1 MARRGR
7 ICEMKKNFEDYD
19 YVILGVGGIGKTTL
33 AYEVG
38 KRVSGSNEGT
48 FILTC
53 GAENEPMHIDG
64 AFGETEKTFEELV
77 ECVKYLCE
85 HRGEYPH
92 TKFVAIDS
100 LDELVRI
107 TCDYVVREWNRLC
120 DKVNRPED
128 KCKSIAQAYKGF
140 QKGEDRAVDLIIKQI
155 VKLKD
160 AGYHLL
166 YIGHT
171 KVKSS
176 TDVMQ
181 DNTKFDQLT
190 CSVQPKFYNAIK
202 DKANLAVMCY
212 FENEI
217 VGVKEEKNPFNK
229 KMEKKG
235 TLVNKKRVMLFTDD
249 SNTVD
254 TKTHF
259 EYIVNKA
266 DMSADNLIKAVEDA
280 IAAKLAAPVGSHKSP
295 EMVEMVMSASEPVAE
310 DEDINTITDA
320 SDIDDLDSN
329 TSVID
334 TDVDDADPAMT
345 VEDLRAEVQGKLRT
359 ASAETKKK
367 ARAIL
372 ITEAPDAEHIKL
384 ADATEETLRKILMLL
399 DGEIE

>member
-7 ICEMKKNFEDYD
+7 ICEMKRKFEDYD
-19 YVILGVGGIGKTTL
+19 YIILGVGGVGKTTL
-33 AYEVG
+33 AYELG
-38 KRVSGSNEGT
+38 KKITGSDEGT
-48 FILTC
+48 FIITC
-53 GAENEPMHIDG
+53 GAENEPMHING
-64 AFGETEKTFEELV
+64 AFGETDRTFEELA

-85 HRGEYPH
+85 HKDEYPH

-100 LDELVRI
+100 IDEYVRI
-107 TCDYVVREWNRLC
+107 ACDAVVREWNRIC
-120 DKVNRPED
+120 DKTGD
-128 KCKSIAQAYKGF
+128 TASKAKSVAQAYKGF
-140 QKGEDRAVDLIIKQI
+140 QNGVDRAVDLIIKQI

-181 DNTKFDQLT
+181 ENTKFDQLT
-190 CSVQPKFYNAIK
+190 CSVQPKFYTAIK

-217 VGVKEEKNPFNK
+217 VGIKEEKNPFNK

-235 TLVNKKRVMLFTDD
+235 TLVNKKRVMLFTDN

-280 IAAKLAAPVGSHKSP
+280 IAAKLAAPEGSHKSP
-295 EMVEMVMSASEPVAE
+295 EMVEMAMPAPESSS
-310 DEDINTITDA
+310 DEELDTTANV
-320 SDIDDLDSN
+320 SDTDDLDPD
-329 TSVID
+329 TS
-334 TDVDDADPAMT
+334 DVDLDMDD
-345 VEDLRAEVQGKLRT
+345 EDTAPTIEELRAEIQGKLRA
-359 ASAETKKK
+359 ASTEVKKK

-372 ITEAPDAEHIKL
+372 ITEATDPEKIKL
-384 ADATEETLRKILMLL
+384 ADATAETLNKILKIL
-399 DGEIE
+399 D

>member
-7 ICEMKKNFEDYD
+7 ICEMKRNFEDYD
-19 YVILGVGGIGKTTL
+19 YVILGVGGVGKTTL
-33 AYEVG
+33 AYELG
-38 KRVSGSNEGT
+38 KKITGSDEGT
-48 FILTC
+48 FIITC
-53 GAENEPMHIDG
+53 GAENEPMHING
-64 AFGETEKTFEELV
+64 AFGETDRTFEELA

-85 HRGEYPH
+85 HKDEYPH

-100 LDELVRI
+100 IDEYVRI
-107 TCDYVVREWNRLC
+107 ACDAVVREWNRIC
-120 DKVNRPED
+120 DKTGD
-128 KCKSIAQAYKGF
+128 TASKAKSVAQAYKGF
-140 QKGEDRAVDLIIKQI
+140 QNGVDRAVDLIIKQI

-181 DNTKFDQLT
+181 ENTKFDQLT
-190 CSVQPKFYNAIK
+190 CSVQPKFYTAIK

-217 VGVKEEKNPFNK
+217 VGIREEKNPFNK

-235 TLVNKKRVMLFTDD
+235 TLVNKKRVMLFTDN

-295 EMVEMVMSASEPVAE
+295 EMVEMAMPASEPSS
-310 DEDINTITDA
+310 DEELDTTTNI
-320 SDIDDLDSN
+320 SDIDDLDPD
-329 TSVID
+329 TSGASLDMDDED
-334 TDVDDADPAMT
+334 TAPT

-359 ASAETKKK
+359 ASAEVKKK
-367 ARAIL
+367 AKEIL
-372 ITEAPDAEHIKL
+372 ITEATDPEKIKL
-384 ADATEETLRKILMLL
+384 ADATVETLNKILAILC
-399 DGEIE
+399 

>member
-33 AYEVG
+33 AHEVG
-38 KRVSGSNEGT
+38 KKVSGSNEGT
-48 FILTC
+48 FIITC

-64 AFGETEKTFEELV
+64 AFGETDKTFEELT

-85 HRGEYPH
+85 HRDEYPY

-120 DKVNRPED
+120 DKANRPED
-128 KCKSIAQAYKGF
+128 KCKSVAQSYKGF

-295 EMVEMVMSASEPVAE
+295 EMVEMTMPTAELSSDDEIETTTGVAE
-310 DEDINTITDA
+310 IE
-320 SDIDDLDSN
+320 DLDPDTSN
-329 TSVID
+329 ANV
-334 TDVDDADPAMT
+334 DVDGTESVKTID
-345 VEDLRAEVQGKLRT
+345 ELRAEVQSGLRS
-359 ASAETKKK
+359 ASPDVKKK
-367 ARAIL
+367 AKAIL

-384 ADATEETLRKILMLL
+384 ADASRETLEKLLMLL

>member
-7 ICEMKKNFEDYD
+7 ICEMKRKFEDYD
-19 YVILGVGGIGKTTL
+19 YIILGVGGVGKTTL
-33 AYEVG
+33 AYELG
-38 KRVSGSNEGT
+38 KKITGSDEGT
-48 FILTC
+48 FIITC
-53 GAENEPMHIDG
+53 GAENEPMHING
-64 AFGETEKTFEELV
+64 AFGETDRTFEELA

-85 HRGEYPH
+85 HKDEYPH

-100 LDELVRI
+100 IDEYVRI
-107 TCDYVVREWNRLC
+107 ACDAVVREWNRIC
-120 DKVNRPED
+120 DKTGD
-128 KCKSIAQAYKGF
+128 TASKAKSIAQAYKGF
-140 QKGEDRAVDLIIKQI
+140 QKGEERAIDLIIKQI

-190 CSVQPKFYNAIK
+190 CSVQPKFYTAIK

-217 VGVKEEKNPFNK
+217 VGIREEKNPFNK

-235 TLVNKKRVMLFTDD
+235 TLVNKKRVMLFTDN

-280 IAAKLAAPVGSHKSP
+280 IAAKLAAPEGSHKSP
-295 EMVEMVMSASEPVAE
+295 EMVEMAMPAEPVPGNEE
-310 DEDINTITDA
+310 DGLNTP
-320 SDIDDLDSN
+320 DIDDIDPD
-329 TSVID
+329 TS
-334 TDVDDADPAMT
+334 DVDLDMND
-345 VEDLRAEVQGKLRT
+345 EDTAPTIEDIRAEVQGKLRT
-359 ASAETKKK
+359 ASAEVKKK
-367 ARAIL
+367 AKEIL
-372 ITEAPDAEHIKL
+372 ITEAQDAEHIKL
-384 ADATEETLRKILMLL
+384 ADATTETLNKILAIL
-399 DGEIE
+399 D

>member
-7 ICEMKKNFEDYD
+7 ICEMKRKFEDYD
-19 YVILGVGGIGKTTL
+19 YIILGVGGVGKTTL
-33 AYEVG
+33 AYELG
-38 KRVSGSNEGT
+38 KKITGSDEGT
-48 FILTC
+48 FIITC
-53 GAENEPMHIDG
+53 GAENEPMHING
-64 AFGETEKTFEELV
+64 AFGETDRTFEELA

-85 HRGEYPH
+85 HKDEYPH

-100 LDELVRI
+100 IDEYVRI
-107 TCDYVVREWNRLC
+107 ACDAVVREWNRIC
-120 DKVNRPED
+120 EKTGDTASKA
-128 KCKSIAQAYKGF
+128 KSIAQAYKGF
-140 QKGEDRAVDLIIKQI
+140 QNGVDRAVDLIIKQI

-181 DNTKFDQLT
+181 ENTKFDQLT
-190 CSVQPKFYNAIK
+190 CSVQPKFYTAIK

-217 VGVKEEKNPFNK
+217 VGIREEKNPFNK

-235 TLVNKKRVMLFTDD
+235 TLVNKKRVMLFTDN

-280 IAAKLAAPVGSHKSP
+280 IAAKLAAPEGSHKSP
-295 EMVEMVMSASEPVAE
+295 EMVEMAMPVSEPSS
-310 DEDINTITDA
+310 DEELDTTANI
-320 SDIDDLDSN
+320 SDIDDLDPD
-329 TSVID
+329 TS
-334 TDVDDADPAMT
+334 DVDLDMDDENTAPTID
-345 VEDLRAEVQGKLRT
+345 DLRMEIQRKLRT
-359 ASAETKKK
+359 ASAEVKKK
-367 ARAIL
+367 AKEIL
-372 ITEAPDAEHIKL
+372 ITEATDPEKIKL
-384 ADATEETLRKILMLL
+384 ADATVETLNKIRAIL
-399 DGEIE
+399 D

>member
-7 ICEMKKNFEDYD
+7 ICEMKRKFEDYD
-19 YVILGVGGIGKTTL
+19 YVILGVGGVGKTTL
-33 AYEVG
+33 AYELG
-38 KRVSGSNEGT
+38 KKITGSDEGT
-48 FILTC
+48 FIITC
-53 GAENEPMHIDG
+53 GAENEPMHING
-64 AFGETEKTFEELV
+64 AFGETDRTFEELV

-85 HRGEYPH
+85 HKDEYSN

-100 LDELVRI
+100 IDELVRI
-107 TCDYVVREWNRLC
+107 ACDAVVREWNRIC
-120 DKVNRPED
+120 DKTGETAS
-128 KCKSIAQAYKGF
+128 KAKSIAQAYKGF

-190 CSVQPKFYNAIK
+190 CSVPPKFYNAIK

-217 VGVKEEKNPFNK
+217 VGIKEEKNPFNK

-280 IAAKLAAPVGSHKSP
+280 IAAKLAAPDGAHKSP
-295 EMVEMVMSASEPVAE
+295 EMVEMAMPASEPSS
-310 DEDINTITDA
+310 DEDLDTTPDA
-320 SDIDDLDSN
+320 ADIDDLDPD
-329 TSVID
+329 TSDVELDMDD
-334 TDVDDADPAMT
+334 TDTAPTLD
-345 VEDLRAEVQGKLRT
+345 DLRAEIQGKLRT
-359 ASAETKKK
+359 ASAEVKKK
-367 ARAIL
+367 AREIL
-372 ITEAPDAEHIKL
+372 ITEAADPEKIKL
-384 ADATEETLRKILMLL
+384 ADATVETLNKILAIL
-399 DGEIE
+399 D

>member
-7 ICEMKKNFEDYD
+7 ICEMKRKFEDYD
-19 YVILGVGGIGKTTL
+19 YIILGVGGVGKTTL
-33 AYEVG
+33 AYELG
-38 KRVSGSNEGT
+38 KKITGSDEGT
-48 FILTC
+48 FIITC
-53 GAENEPMHIDG
+53 GAENEPMHING
-64 AFGETEKTFEELV
+64 AFGETDRTFEELA

-85 HRGEYPH
+85 HKDEYPH

-100 LDELVRI
+100 IDEYVRI
-107 TCDYVVREWNRLC
+107 ACDAVVREWNRIC
-120 DKVNRPED
+120 DKTGD
-128 KCKSIAQAYKGF
+128 TASKAKSVAQAYKGF
-140 QKGEDRAVDLIIKQI
+140 QNGVDRAVDLIIKQI

-181 DNTKFDQLT
+181 ENTKFDQLT
-190 CSVQPKFYNAIK
+190 CSVQPKFYTAIK

-217 VGVKEEKNPFNK
+217 VGIREEKNPFNK

-235 TLVNKKRVMLFTDD
+235 TLVNKKRVMLFTDN

-280 IAAKLAAPVGSHKSP
+280 IAAKLAAPEGSHKSP
-295 EMVEMVMSASEPVAE
+295 EMVEMAMPASEPSS
-310 DEDINTITDA
+310 DEELDTTANI
-320 SDIDDLDSN
+320 SDIDDLDPD
-329 TSVID
+329 TSGVD
-334 TDVDDADPAMT
+334 LDVDGEDTAPT
-345 VEDLRAEVQGKLRT
+345 IEDLRAEVQGKLRT
-359 ASAETKKK
+359 ASAEVKKK
-367 ARAIL
+367 AKEIL
-372 ITEAPDAEHIKL
+372 ITEATDPEKIKL
-384 ADATEETLRKILMLL
+384 ADATVETLKKILAIL
-399 DGEIE
+399 D

>member
-7 ICEMKKNFEDYD
+7 ICEMKRKFEDYD
-19 YVILGVGGIGKTTL
+19 YVILGVGGVGKTTL
-33 AYEVG
+33 AHEVG
-38 KRVSGSNEGT
+38 KKVSGSNEGT

-85 HRGEYPH
+85 HRDEYPH
-92 TKFVAIDS
+92 TRFVAIDS

-120 DKVNRPED
+120 DKANRPED
-128 KCKSIAQAYKGF
+128 KCKSIAQSYKGF

-280 IAAKLAAPVGSHKSP
+280 IAAKLAAPVGAHKSP
-295 EMVEMVMSASEPVAE
+295 EMVEMAMPASEPSS
-310 DEDINTITDA
+310 DE
-320 SDIDDLDSN
+320 DLDSTAD
-329 TSVID
+329 TSGVDDLEPD
-334 TDVDDADPAMT
+334 TSNVDLDMDDADTAPT
-345 VEDLRAEVQGKLRT
+345 IDNLRTEIQGKLRT
-359 ASAETKKK
+359 ASTELKKK
-367 ARAIL
+367 VREIL
-372 ITEAPDAEHIKL
+372 ITEAADPEKIKL
-384 ADATEETLRKILMLL
+384 ADATVETLNKILAIL
-399 DGEIE
+399 D

>member
-7 ICEMKKNFEDYD
+7 ICEMKRKFEDYD

-33 AYEVG
+33 AYELG
-38 KRVSGSNEGT
+38 KKITGSDEGT
-48 FILTC
+48 FIITC
-53 GAENEPMHIDG
+53 GAENEPMHING
-64 AFGETEKTFEELV
+64 AFGETDRTFEELA

-85 HRGEYPH
+85 HKDEYPH

-100 LDELVRI
+100 IDEYVRI
-107 TCDYVVREWNRLC
+107 ACDAVVREWNRIC
-120 DKVNRPED
+120 EKTGDTASKA
-128 KCKSIAQAYKGF
+128 KSIAQAYKGF
-140 QKGEDRAVDLIIKQI
+140 QKGEERAIDLIIKQI

-190 CSVQPKFYNAIK
+190 CSVQPKFYTAIK

-217 VGVKEEKNPFNK
+217 VGIREEKNPFNK

-235 TLVNKKRVMLFTDD
+235 TLVNKKRVMLFTDN

-280 IAAKLAAPVGSHKSP
+280 IAAKLAAPEGSHKSP
-295 EMVEMVMSASEPVAE
+295 EMVEMAMPASEPSS
-310 DEDINTITDA
+310 DEDIDVTTEAD
-320 SDIDDLDSN
+320 DIDDLDPD
-329 TSVID
+329 TSD
-334 TDVDDADPAMT
+334 GDLDMDDEVTAPT
-345 VEDLRAEVQGKLRT
+345 IEDLRAEIQGKLRT
-359 ASAETKKK
+359 ASAEVKKK
-367 ARAIL
+367 AKEIL
-372 ITEAPDAEHIKL
+372 ITEATDPEKIKL
-384 ADATEETLRKILMLL
+384 VDATVETLNKILAIL
-399 DGEIE
+399 D

>member
-7 ICEMKKNFEDYD
+7 ICEMKRKFEDYD
-19 YVILGVGGIGKTTL
+19 YIILGVGGVGKTTL
-33 AYEVG
+33 AYELG
-38 KRVSGSNEGT
+38 KKITGSDEGT
-48 FILTC
+48 FIITC
-53 GAENEPMHIDG
+53 GAENEPMHING
-64 AFGETEKTFEELV
+64 AFGETDRTFEELA

-85 HRGEYPH
+85 HKDEYPH

-100 LDELVRI
+100 IDEYVRI
-107 TCDYVVREWNRLC
+107 ACDAVVREWNRIC
-120 DKVNRPED
+120 DKTGD
-128 KCKSIAQAYKGF
+128 TASKAKSVAQAYKGF
-140 QKGEDRAVDLIIKQI
+140 QNGVDRAVDLIIKQI

-181 DNTKFDQLT
+181 ENTKFDQLT
-190 CSVQPKFYNAIK
+190 CSVQPKFYTAIK

-217 VGVKEEKNPFNK
+217 VGIREEKNPFNK

-235 TLVNKKRVMLFTDD
+235 TLVNKKRVMLFTDN

-280 IAAKLAAPVGSHKSP
+280 IAAKLAAPEGSHKSP
-295 EMVEMVMSASEPVAE
+295 EMVEMAMPASEPSS
-310 DEDINTITDA
+310 DEELDTTANISDLD
-320 SDIDDLDSN
+320 DIDPDTSDVDLDM
-329 TSVID
+329 
-334 TDVDDADPAMT
+334 DDEEAAPT
-345 VEDLRAEVQGKLRT
+345 IEDLRAEIQGKLRT
-359 ASAETKKK
+359 ASAEVKKK
-367 ARAIL
+367 AKEIL
-372 ITEAPDAEHIKL
+372 ITEATDPEKIKL
-384 ADATEETLRKILMLL
+384 ADATVETLNKILAIL
-399 DGEIE
+399 G

>member
-7 ICEMKKNFEDYD
+7 ICEMKRNFEDYD

-33 AYEVG
+33 AYELG
-38 KRVSGSNEGT
+38 KKITGSDEGT
-48 FILTC
+48 FIITC
-53 GAENEPMHIDG
+53 GAENEPMHING
-64 AFGETEKTFEELV
+64 AFGETDRTFEEFV
-77 ECVKYLCE
+77 EGVDYLCK
-85 HRGEYPH
+85 HREEYPN
-92 TKFVAIDS
+92 TKFVALDS
-100 LDELVRI
+100 ADELVRI
-107 TCDYVVREWNRLC
+107 TCDAVVREWNRIC
-120 DKVNRPED
+120 ERTGDTASKA
-128 KCKSIAQAYKGF
+128 KSISQAYKGF

-190 CSVQPKFYNAIK
+190 CSVPPKFYNAIK

-295 EMVEMVMSASEPVAE
+295 EMVEMAMPASEPSS
-310 DEDINTITDA
+310 DEELDTTDNI
-320 SDIDDLDSN
+320 SDIDDIDPD
-329 TSVID
+329 TS
-334 TDVDDADPAMT
+334 DVDLDIDDEDTAPT
-345 VEDLRAEVQGKLRT
+345 IEDLRAEVQGKLRT
-359 ASAETKKK
+359 ASAEVKKK
-367 ARAIL
+367 AKEIL
-372 ITEAPDAEHIKL
+372 ITEATDPEKIKL
-384 ADATEETLRKILMLL
+384 ADATVETLNKILAIL
-399 DGEIE
+399 D

>member
-7 ICEMKKNFEDYD
+7 ICEMKRKFEDYD
-19 YVILGVGGIGKTTL
+19 YIILGVGGVGKTTL
-33 AYEVG
+33 AYELG
-38 KRVSGSNEGT
+38 KKITGSDEGT
-48 FILTC
+48 FIITC
-53 GAENEPMHIDG
+53 GAENEPMHING
-64 AFGETEKTFEELV
+64 AFGETDRTFEELA

-85 HRGEYPH
+85 HKDEYPH

-100 LDELVRI
+100 IDEYVRI
-107 TCDYVVREWNRLC
+107 ACDAVVREWNRIC
-120 DKVNRPED
+120 EKTGDTASKA
-128 KCKSIAQAYKGF
+128 KSVAQAYKGF
-140 QKGEDRAVDLIIKQI
+140 QNGVDRAVDLIIKQI

-181 DNTKFDQLT
+181 ENTKFDQLT
-190 CSVQPKFYNAIK
+190 CSVQPKFYTAIK

-217 VGVKEEKNPFNK
+217 VGIREEKNPFNK

-235 TLVNKKRVMLFTDD
+235 TLVNKKRVMLFTDN

-280 IAAKLAAPVGSHKSP
+280 IAAKLAAPEGSHKSP
-295 EMVEMVMSASEPVAE
+295 EMVEMAMPVSEPSS
-310 DEDINTITDA
+310 DEELDTTANI
-320 SDIDDLDSN
+320 SDIDDLDPD
-329 TSVID
+329 TSGVD
-334 TDVDDADPAMT
+334 LDVDGEDTAPT
-345 VEDLRAEVQGKLRT
+345 IEDLRAEVQGKLRT
-359 ASAETKKK
+359 ASAEVKKK
-367 ARAIL
+367 AKEIL
-372 ITEAPDAEHIKL
+372 ITEAQDAEHTKL
-384 ADATEETLRKILMLL
+384 ADATVETLNKILAIL
-399 DGEIE
+399 D

>member
-7 ICEMKKNFEDYD
+7 ICEMKRKFEDYD
-19 YVILGVGGIGKTTL
+19 YIILGVGGVGKTTL
-33 AYEVG
+33 AYELG
-38 KRVSGSNEGT
+38 KKITGSDEGT
-48 FILTC
+48 FIITC
-53 GAENEPMHIDG
+53 GAENEPMHING
-64 AFGETEKTFEELV
+64 AFGETDRTFEELA

-85 HRGEYPH
+85 HKDEYPH

-100 LDELVRI
+100 IDEYVRI
-107 TCDYVVREWNRLC
+107 ACDAVVREWNRIC
-120 DKVNRPED
+120 DKTGD
-128 KCKSIAQAYKGF
+128 TASKAKSVAQAYKGF
-140 QKGEDRAVDLIIKQI
+140 QNGVDRAVDLIIKQI

-181 DNTKFDQLT
+181 ENTKFDQLT
-190 CSVQPKFYNAIK
+190 CSVQPKFYTAIK

-217 VGVKEEKNPFNK
+217 VGIREEKNPFNK

-235 TLVNKKRVMLFTDD
+235 TLVNKKRVMLFTDN

-280 IAAKLAAPVGSHKSP
+280 IAAKLAAPEGSHKSP
-295 EMVEMVMSASEPVAE
+295 EMVEMAMPASEPVPGNEE
-310 DEDINTITDA
+310 DGINTPDL
-320 SDIDDLDSN
+320 DDLDPDTSN
-329 TSVID
+329 VDLDMNDED
-334 TDVDDADPAMT
+334 TAPT

-359 ASAETKKK
+359 ASAEVKKK
-367 ARAIL
+367 AKEIL
-372 ITEAPDAEHIKL
+372 ITEATDPEKIKL
-384 ADATEETLRKILMLL
+384 ADATVETLNKILAIL
-399 DGEIE
+399 G

>member
-7 ICEMKKNFEDYD
+7 ICEMKRKFEDYD
-19 YVILGVGGIGKTTL
+19 YIILGVGGVGKTTL
-33 AYEVG
+33 AYELG
-38 KRVSGSNEGT
+38 KKITGSDEGT
-48 FILTC
+48 FIITC
-53 GAENEPMHIDG
+53 GAENEPMHING
-64 AFGETEKTFEELV
+64 AFGETDRTFEELA

-85 HRGEYPH
+85 HKDEYPH

-100 LDELVRI
+100 IDEYVRI
-107 TCDYVVREWNRLC
+107 ACDAVVREWNRIC
-120 DKVNRPED
+120 DKTGD
-128 KCKSIAQAYKGF
+128 TASKAKSVAQAYKGF
-140 QKGEDRAVDLIIKQI
+140 QNGVDRAVDLIIKQI

-181 DNTKFDQLT
+181 ENTKFDQLT
-190 CSVQPKFYNAIK
+190 CSVQPKFYAAIK

-217 VGVKEEKNPFNK
+217 VGIREEKNPFNK

-235 TLVNKKRVMLFTDD
+235 TLVNKKRVMLFTDN

-280 IAAKLAAPVGSHKSP
+280 IAAKLAAPEGSHKSP
-295 EMVEMVMSASEPVAE
+295 EMVEMAMPASEPSS
-310 DEDINTITDA
+310 DEELDTTANI
-320 SDIDDLDSN
+320 SDIDDLDPD
-329 TSVID
+329 TSGVD
-334 TDVDDADPAMT
+334 LDVDGEDTAPT
-345 VEDLRAEVQGKLRT
+345 IEDLRAEVQGKLRT
-359 ASAETKKK
+359 ASAEVKKK
-367 ARAIL
+367 AKEIL
-372 ITEAPDAEHIKL
+372 ITEATDPEKIKL
-384 ADATEETLRKILMLL
+384 ADATVETLNKILAIL
-399 DGEIE
+399 D

>member
-7 ICEMKKNFEDYD
+7 ICEMKRKFEDYD

-33 AYEVG
+33 AYELG
-38 KRVSGSNEGT
+38 KKITGSDEGT
-48 FILTC
+48 FIITC
-53 GAENEPMHIDG
+53 GAENEPMHING
-64 AFGETEKTFEELV
+64 AFGETDRTFEEFV
-77 ECVKYLCE
+77 EGVDYLCK
-85 HRGEYPH
+85 HREEYPN
-92 TKFVAIDS
+92 TKFVALDS
-100 LDELVRI
+100 ADELVRI
-107 TCDYVVREWNRLC
+107 TCDAVVREWNRIC
-120 DKVNRPED
+120 ERTGDTASKA
-128 KCKSIAQAYKGF
+128 KSISQAYKGF

-190 CSVQPKFYNAIK
+190 CSVPPKFYNAIK

-217 VGVKEEKNPFNK
+217 VGIKEEKNPFSK

-295 EMVEMVMSASEPVAE
+295 EMVEMAMPAEPASE
-310 DEDINTITDA
+310 DEDLNATANTPDA
-320 SDIDDLDSN
+320 DDLDPD
-329 TSVID
+329 TSGVSLDMDDED
-334 TDVDDADPAMT
+334 TAPT
-345 VEDLRAEVQGKLRT
+345 VEDLRAEVHGKLRT
-359 ASAETKKK
+359 ASAEVKKK
-367 ARAIL
+367 AKEIL
-372 ITEAPDAEHIKL
+372 ITEATDPEKVKL
-384 ADATEETLRKILMLL
+384 ADATVETLNKILAIL
-399 DGEIE
+399 D

>member
-7 ICEMKKNFEDYD
+7 ICEMKRKFEDYD
-19 YVILGVGGIGKTTL
+19 YIILGVGGVGKTTL
-33 AYEVG
+33 AYELG
-38 KRVSGSNEGT
+38 KKITGSDEGT
-48 FILTC
+48 FIITC
-53 GAENEPMHIDG
+53 GAENEPMHING
-64 AFGETEKTFEELV
+64 AFGETDRTFEELA

-85 HRGEYPH
+85 HKDEYPH

-100 LDELVRI
+100 IDEYVRI
-107 TCDYVVREWNRLC
+107 ACDAVVREWNRIC
-120 DKVNRPED
+120 DKTGD
-128 KCKSIAQAYKGF
+128 TASKAKSVAQAYKGF
-140 QKGEDRAVDLIIKQI
+140 QNGVDRAVDLIIKQI

-181 DNTKFDQLT
+181 ENTKFDQLT
-190 CSVQPKFYNAIK
+190 CSVQPKFYTAIK

-217 VGVKEEKNPFNK
+217 VGIREEKNPFNK

-235 TLVNKKRVMLFTDD
+235 TLVNKKRVMLFTDN

-280 IAAKLAAPVGSHKSP
+280 IAAKLAAPEGSHKSP
-295 EMVEMVMSASEPVAE
+295 EMVEMAMPTSEPSS
-310 DEDINTITDA
+310 DEELDTTANI
-320 SDIDDLDSN
+320 SDIDDLDPD
-329 TSVID
+329 TSG
-334 TDVDDADPAMT
+334 VDLDADGEDTAPT
-345 VEDLRAEVQGKLRT
+345 IEDLRAEVQGKLRT
-359 ASAETKKK
+359 ANAEVKKK
-367 ARAIL
+367 AKEIL
-372 ITEAPDAEHIKL
+372 ITEATDPEKIRL
-384 ADATEETLRKILMLL
+384 ADATVETLNKILAIL
-399 DGEIE
+399 D

>member
-7 ICEMKKNFEDYD
+7 ICEMKRKFEDYD
-19 YVILGVGGIGKTTL
+19 YIILGVGGVGKTTL
-33 AYEVG
+33 AYELG
-38 KRVSGSNEGT
+38 KKITGSDEGT
-48 FILTC
+48 FIITC
-53 GAENEPMHIDG
+53 GAENEPMHING
-64 AFGETEKTFEELV
+64 AFGETDRTFEELA

-85 HRGEYPH
+85 HKDEYPH

-100 LDELVRI
+100 IDEYVRI
-107 TCDYVVREWNRLC
+107 ACDAVVREWNRIC
-120 DKVNRPED
+120 EKTGDTASKA
-128 KCKSIAQAYKGF
+128 KSIAQAYKGF
-140 QKGEDRAVDLIIKQI
+140 QNGVDRAVDLIIKQI
-155 VKLKD
+155 VKLKN

-181 DNTKFDQLT
+181 ENTKFDQLT
-190 CSVQPKFYNAIK
+190 CSVQPKFYTAIK

-217 VGVKEEKNPFNK
+217 VGIREEKNPFNK

-235 TLVNKKRVMLFTDD
+235 TLVNKKRVMLFTDN

-280 IAAKLAAPVGSHKSP
+280 IAAKLAAPEGSHKSP
-295 EMVEMVMSASEPVAE
+295 EMVEMAMPAPEPSS
-310 DEDINTITDA
+310 DEELDTPANI
-320 SDIDDLDSN
+320 SDIDNLDTDTSDVDLDM
-329 TSVID
+329 
-334 TDVDDADPAMT
+334 DDEGTAPT
-345 VEDLRAEVQGKLRT
+345 IEELRAEIQGKLRT
-359 ASAETKKK
+359 ASAEVKKK
-367 ARAIL
+367 AKEIL
-372 ITEAPDAEHIKL
+372 ITEATDPEKIRL
-384 ADATEETLRKILMLL
+384 ADATVETLNKIRAIL
-399 DGEIE
+399 D

>member
-7 ICEMKKNFEDYD
+7 ICEMKRKFEDYD
-19 YVILGVGGIGKTTL
+19 YVILGVGGVGKTTL
-33 AYEVG
+33 AYELG
-38 KRVSGSNEGT
+38 KKITGSDEGT
-48 FILTC
+48 FIITC
-53 GAENEPMHIDG
+53 GAENEPMHING
-64 AFGETEKTFEELV
+64 AFGETDRTFEELA

-85 HRGEYPH
+85 HKDEYPH

-100 LDELVRI
+100 IDEYVRI
-107 TCDYVVREWNRLC
+107 ACDAVVREWNRIC
-120 DKVNRPED
+120 DKTGD
-128 KCKSIAQAYKGF
+128 TASKAKSVAQAYKGF
-140 QKGEDRAVDLIIKQI
+140 QNGVDRAVDLIIKQI

-181 DNTKFDQLT
+181 ENTKFDQLT
-190 CSVQPKFYNAIK
+190 CSVQPKFYTAIK

-217 VGVKEEKNPFNK
+217 VGIREEKNPFNK

-235 TLVNKKRVMLFTDD
+235 TLVNKKRVMLFTDN

-280 IAAKLAAPVGSHKSP
+280 IAAKLAAPEGSHKSP
-295 EMVEMVMSASEPVAE
+295 EMVEMAMPASEPSS
-310 DEDINTITDA
+310 DEELDTTANTP
-320 SDIDDLDSN
+320 
-329 TSVID
+329 
-334 TDVDDADPAMT
+334 DVDDIDPDTSSVDLDMDDEDTAPT
-345 VEDLRAEVQGKLRT
+345 IDDLRAEIQRKLRT
-359 ASAETKKK
+359 ASAEVKKK
-367 ARAIL
+367 AKEIL
-372 ITEAPDAEHIKL
+372 ITEATDPEKIRL
-384 ADATEETLRKILMLL
+384 ADATVETLNKILAIL
-399 DGEIE
+399 D

>member
-7 ICEMKKNFEDYD
+7 ICEMKRKFEDYD
-19 YVILGVGGIGKTTL
+19 YIILGVGGVGKTTL
-33 AYEVG
+33 AYELG
-38 KRVSGSNEGT
+38 KKITGSDEGT
-48 FILTC
+48 FIITC
-53 GAENEPMHIDG
+53 GAENEPMHING
-64 AFGETEKTFEELV
+64 AFGETDRTFEELA

-85 HRGEYPH
+85 HKDEYPH

-100 LDELVRI
+100 IDEYVRI
-107 TCDYVVREWNRLC
+107 ACDAVVREWNRIC
-120 DKVNRPED
+120 DKTGD
-128 KCKSIAQAYKGF
+128 TASKAKSVAQAYKGF
-140 QKGEDRAVDLIIKQI
+140 QNGVDRAVDLIIKQI

-181 DNTKFDQLT
+181 ENTKFDQLT
-190 CSVQPKFYNAIK
+190 CSVQPKFYAAIK

-217 VGVKEEKNPFNK
+217 VGIREEKNPFNK

-235 TLVNKKRVMLFTDD
+235 TLVNKKRVMLFTDN

-280 IAAKLAAPVGSHKSP
+280 IAAKLAAPEGSHKSP
-295 EMVEMVMSASEPVAE
+295 EMVEMAMPASEPSS
-310 DEDINTITDA
+310 DEELDTTANI
-320 SDIDDLDSN
+320 SDIDDLDPD
-329 TSVID
+329 TSGVTLDMDDED
-334 TDVDDADPAMT
+334 TAPT
-345 VEDLRAEVQGKLRT
+345 IEDLRAEVQGKLRT
-359 ASAETKKK
+359 ASAEVKKK
-367 ARAIL
+367 AKEIL
-372 ITEAPDAEHIKL
+372 ITEATDPEKIKL
-384 ADATEETLRKILMLL
+384 ADATAETLNKIFAIL
-399 DGEIE
+399 G

>member
-7 ICEMKKNFEDYD
+7 ICEMKRKFEDYD
-19 YVILGVGGIGKTTL
+19 YVILGVGGVGKTTL
-33 AYEVG
+33 AHEVG
-38 KRVSGSNEGT
+38 KKVSGSNEGT

-64 AFGETEKTFEELV
+64 AFGETEKTFGELV

-85 HRGEYPH
+85 HRDEYPH
-92 TKFVAIDS
+92 TRFVAIDS

-120 DKVNRPED
+120 DKANRPED
-128 KCKSIAQAYKGF
+128 KCKSIAQSYKGF

-280 IAAKLAAPVGSHKSP
+280 IAAKLAAPVGAHKSP
-295 EMVEMVMSASEPVAE
+295 EMVEMAMPASEPSS
-310 DEDINTITDA
+310 DEDLDSTADT
-320 SDIDDLDSN
+320 SGVDDLDPDTSN
-329 TSVID
+329 VD
-334 TDVDDADPAMT
+334 LDMDDADTAPT
-345 VEDLRAEVQGKLRT
+345 IDNLRMEIQGKLRT
-359 ASAETKKK
+359 ASTELKKK
-367 ARAIL
+367 VREIL
-372 ITEAPDAEHIKL
+372 ITEAADPEKIKL
-384 ADATEETLRKILMLL
+384 ADATVETLNKILAIL
-399 DGEIE
+399 D

>member
-7 ICEMKKNFEDYD
+7 ICEMKRKFEDYD
-19 YVILGVGGIGKTTL
+19 YIILGVGGVGKTTL
-33 AYEVG
+33 AYELG
-38 KRVSGSNEGT
+38 KKITGSDEGT
-48 FILTC
+48 FIITC
-53 GAENEPMHIDG
+53 GAENEPMHING
-64 AFGETEKTFEELV
+64 AFGETDRTFEELA

-85 HRGEYPH
+85 HKDEYPH

-100 LDELVRI
+100 IDEYVRI
-107 TCDYVVREWNRLC
+107 ACDAVVREWNRIC
-120 DKVNRPED
+120 DKTGD
-128 KCKSIAQAYKGF
+128 TASKAKSVAQAYKGF
-140 QKGEDRAVDLIIKQI
+140 QNGVDRAVDLIIKQI

-181 DNTKFDQLT
+181 ENTKFDQLT
-190 CSVQPKFYNAIK
+190 CSVQPKFYAAIK

-217 VGVKEEKNPFNK
+217 VGIREEKNPFNK

-235 TLVNKKRVMLFTDD
+235 TLVNKKRVMLFTDN

-280 IAAKLAAPVGSHKSP
+280 IAAKLAAPEGSHKSP
-295 EMVEMVMSASEPVAE
+295 EMVEMAMPASEPSS
-310 DEDINTITDA
+310 DEELDTTANI
-320 SDIDDLDSN
+320 SDIDDLDPD
-329 TSVID
+329 TSGVTLDMDDED
-334 TDVDDADPAMT
+334 TAPT
-345 VEDLRAEVQGKLRT
+345 IEDLRAEVQGKLRT
-359 ASAETKKK
+359 ASVEVKKK
-367 ARAIL
+367 AKEIL
-372 ITEAPDAEHIKL
+372 ITEATDPEKIKL
-384 ADATEETLRKILMLL
+384 ADATVETLNKILAIL
-399 DGEIE
+399 D

>member
-7 ICEMKKNFEDYD
+7 ICEMKRKFEDYD
-19 YVILGVGGIGKTTL
+19 YIILGVGGVGKTTL
-33 AYEVG
+33 AYELG
-38 KRVSGSNEGT
+38 KKITGSDEGT
-48 FILTC
+48 FIITC
-53 GAENEPMHIDG
+53 GAENEPMHING
-64 AFGETEKTFEELV
+64 AFGETDRTFEELA

-85 HRGEYPH
+85 HKDEYPH

-100 LDELVRI
+100 IDEYVRI
-107 TCDYVVREWNRLC
+107 ACDAVVREWNRIC
-120 DKVNRPED
+120 DKTGD
-128 KCKSIAQAYKGF
+128 TASKAKSVAQAYKGF
-140 QKGEDRAVDLIIKQI
+140 QNGVDRAVDLIIKQI

-181 DNTKFDQLT
+181 ENTKFDQLT
-190 CSVQPKFYNAIK
+190 CSVQPKFYAAIK

-217 VGVKEEKNPFNK
+217 VGIREEKNPFNK

-235 TLVNKKRVMLFTDD
+235 TLVNKKRVMLFTDN

-280 IAAKLAAPVGSHKSP
+280 IAAKLAAPEGSHKSP
-295 EMVEMVMSASEPVAE
+295 EMVEMAMPASEPSS
-310 DEDINTITDA
+310 DEELDTTANI
-320 SDIDDLDSN
+320 SDIDDLDPD
-329 TSVID
+329 TSGVTLDMDDED
-334 TDVDDADPAMT
+334 TAPT
-345 VEDLRAEVQGKLRT
+345 IEDLRAEVQGKLRT
-359 ASAETKKK
+359 ASAEVKKK
-367 ARAIL
+367 AKEIL
-372 ITEAPDAEHIKL
+372 ITEATDPEKIKL
-384 ADATEETLRKILMLL
+384 ADATAETLNKILKIL
-399 DGEIE
+399 D